1 MKNEFGRNTWGRKGV
16 AAIPAYSSR
25 VGVGGPLRFSENA
38 LMLMEFRSPLLFAI
52 KNREGVNPPINR
64 NDIKTIISK
73 ANDKRLAN
81 RSPNLN
87 V

>member
-1 MKNEFGRNTWGRKGV
+1 
-16 AAIPAYSSR
+16 
-25 VGVGGPLRFSENA
+25 
-38 LMLMEFRSPLLFAI
+38 MLMEFRSPLLFAI
-52 KNREGVNPPINR
+52 ENREGVISPINR

-73 ANDKRLAN
+73 ANDKRFAN